1 MPIDNDAL
9 TGAPARRKPKADV
22 TEIGGHPL
30 SPSTLM
36 MGNCYD
42 PMLSEGSPTPPVF
55 LTSTFVLETHA
66 AGQRHFGGLTGTRP
80 VVAERLDYPPFK
92 GPKHELPE
100 APGSA

>member
-36 MGNCYD
+36 MGYGYD
-42 PMLSEGSPTPPVF
+42 PMLSEGSLKPPVF
-55 LTSTFVLETHA
+55 LTSPFAFESA
-66 AGQRHFGGLTGTRP
+66 AARKRHFEGITGPRSEERSVGNAWVGP
-80 VVAERLDYPPFK
+80 VRYRGTP
-92 GPKHELPE
+92 
-100 APGSA
+100 